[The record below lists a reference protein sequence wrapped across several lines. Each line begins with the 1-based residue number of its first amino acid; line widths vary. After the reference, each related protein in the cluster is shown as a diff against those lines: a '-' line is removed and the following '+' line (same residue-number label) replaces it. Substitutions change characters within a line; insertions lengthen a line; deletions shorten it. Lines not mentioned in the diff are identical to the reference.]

1 MSTSLSKMDQG
12 VRYNE
17 TLKHHTNEGL
27 YPQPIVTFLPR
38 KSPEIPKVP
47 EEVTIMYS
55 INR

>member
-1 MSTSLSKMDQG
+1 MDQG